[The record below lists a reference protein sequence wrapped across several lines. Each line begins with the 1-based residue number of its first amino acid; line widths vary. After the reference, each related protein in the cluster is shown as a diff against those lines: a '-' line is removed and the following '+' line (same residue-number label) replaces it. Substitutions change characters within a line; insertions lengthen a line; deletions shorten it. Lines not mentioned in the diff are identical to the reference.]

1 MIVELLSLL
10 AILAFIALTVVRNA
24 RKNKNLPPGP
34 MSLPVIGHLHLIGP
48 LIHHTFHDLASR
60 YGPLMNIKLGS
71 ISAIVVSSP
80 DLAREFL
87 KTQEINFSMRA
98 TTIAIDYLTYNN
110 ISFAFAPYGPYWKF
124 IKKISTFELLGNR
137 MLNQFRP
144 IRTEELHSLLGLLS
158 QKSQDRGKVN
168 LSQELLRFANN
179 VICQMMLGMR
189 ASGTDGQAEVARGLA
204 RDVTQI
210 FGEFNVSDFV
220 WFLKKWDV
228 QGFKRRSEDIRRRF
242 DNLLEGIVA
251 EREKVR
257 AEERRRNGG
266 EKRREAVDFL
276 DLMLDVIED
285 EEAEIKLTRDH
296 VKALVLDFFTA
307 GTDTSAASLEWALS
321 ELINQP
327 KVLKKAREE
336 IDRVVGPTRLVEES
350 DGPNLVYI
358 HAVIK
363 EAFRLHPAIPMITR
377 KCVQECEI
385 GGYRIPVNSMLFVN
399 MWSIGRNPKYWD
411 DPLEFRPERF
421 LDSQVDMKGQH
432 YELLPFG
439 SGRRICAGM
448 ALALQELPAAL
459 AAVIQCFDFEVVG
472 KDGEIVKGEMPVDM
486 SERQGLTVPKA
497 TDLVCVPVAR
507 DGINLETL
515 LPSG

>member
-1 MIVELLSLL
+1 MIVELLL
-10 AILAFIALTVVRNA
+10 AILAFFALATA
-24 RKNKNLPPGP
+24 RAKWASGKLPPGP
-34 MSLPVIGHLHLIGP
+34 IALPIIGHLHLIGP
-48 LIHHTFHDLASR
+48 LIHHTFHALSAKH
-60 YGPLMNIKLGS
+60 GPLMHLRLGS
-71 ISAIVVSSP
+71 ISAIVASSP
-80 DLAREFL
+80 DMAREFL
-87 KTQEINFSMRA
+87 KTHELCFSMRA
-98 TTIAIDYLTYNN
+98 GTIVTNYVTYDN
-110 ISFAFAPYGPYWKF
+110 ISFAFAPYGAYWKF

-137 MLNQFRP
+137 MLAQFLP
-144 IRTEELHSLLGLLS
+144 IRSQELRSLLGLLHE
-158 QKSQDRGKVN
+158 KSRDRGRVN
-168 LSQELLRFANN
+168 LSQELLRFSNN
-179 VICQMMLGMR
+179 IICMMMLGIR
-189 ASGTDGQAEVARGLA
+189 ASGTEGEAEVARRLA

-220 WFLKKWDV
+220 WFLRKWDL

-242 DNLLEGIVA
+242 DELLERIVN
-251 EREKVR
+251 EREAVR
-257 AEERRRNGG
+257 EEERRRDGG
-266 EKRREAVDFL
+266 KRREARDFL
-276 DLMLDVIED
+276 DMMLDVIED
-285 EEAEIKLTRDH
+285 ENAEIKLTRDH

-321 ELINQP
+321 ELINYP
-327 KVLKKAREE
+327 KVLQKAREE
-336 IDRVVGPTRLVEES
+336 IDRVVGPDRLVEES

-385 GGYRIPVNSMLFVN
+385 GGYKIPENSMLFVN
-399 MWSIGRNPKYWD
+399 MWSVGRNPKYWA

-421 LDSQVDMKGQH
+421 LDSHVDMKGQH
-432 YELLPFG
+432 FELLPFG

-448 ALALQELPAAL
+448 SLALQELPAAL

-472 KDGEIVKGEMPVDM
+472 PDGEVVRGKEHPVDM

-507 DGINLETL
+507 APKVLATL
-515 LPSG
+515 G